1 MLLALLRAVGI
12 APCPEAASVGAAAL
26 APAESEPEAN
36 TDADIEDDT
45 NLVIYTME
53 IREHHVVPLGH
64 AHPVIDIYSRS
75 RMHDHPVIAA
85 DTPEVPMQWT
95 ESAMYCSTCQF
106 WLNGQQQWEE
116 HLIGKKHRK
125 NVRRERD
132 FIRIDNPQQRRQK
145 LRIPWLAS
153 SKATLDPLTVW
164 LVEQEGEMR
173 NLLRRRKQEYVRRML
188 RTVVQAWKMIWHLRR
203 PSDAIEVD

>member
-1 MLLALLRAVGI
+1 MILALLRAVGI

-64 AHPVIDIYSRS
+64 AHPVTDR
-75 RMHDHPVIAA
+75 
-85 DTPEVPMQWT
+85 PEEPMPST
-95 ESAMYCSTCQF
+95 EPAVYCRTCQF
-106 WLNGQQQWEE
+106 WLNGRQQWTD

-125 NVRRERD
+125 NV
-132 FIRIDNPQQRRQK
+132 
-145 LRIPWLAS
+145 LR
-153 SKATLDPLTVW
+153 
-164 LVEQEGEMR
+164 EGE
-173 NLLRRRKQEYVRRML
+173 LLRGIP
-188 RTVVQAWKMIWHLRR
+188 VQ
-203 PSDAIEVD
+203 